1 MTLTPMAITFLI
13 VTGIALIGIIVVL
26 IFDRPK
32 RPKNSTAHGQESTK
46 GSSHRL

>member
-1 MTLTPMAITFLI
+1 MMTPVAIAFLMAGGL
-13 VTGIALIGIIVVL
+13 GLIGIILVL

-46 GSSHRL
+46 EASHRL